1 MGLFLFLLMWGCGD
15 NRMDAKKIKR
25 IHPDRNTTSRY
36 EGPTVDFTNLK
47 TLNILHGKKPVQL
60 FPELKL
66 ERN

>member
-1 MGLFLFLLMWGCGD
+1 
-15 NRMDAKKIKR
+15 MDAKKIKR

-36 EGPTVDFTNLK
+36 EGPTVNFTNLK